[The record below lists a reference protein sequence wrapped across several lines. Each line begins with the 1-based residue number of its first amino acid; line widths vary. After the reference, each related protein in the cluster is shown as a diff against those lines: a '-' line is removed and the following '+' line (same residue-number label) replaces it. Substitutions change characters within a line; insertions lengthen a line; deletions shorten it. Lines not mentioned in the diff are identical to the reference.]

1 MLTPSSAALTDPFHD
16 HSRTT
21 TSYSESERGPPSLNY
36 IMTSARKRS
45 LFITV
50 GTIIFLNIA
59 LPTIIFY
66 AAKYGIHP
74 RLKPVDYYTAAS
86 AALGALQLPQVPYRF
101 WCLLKQNGR
110 RSPLLPDG
118 NRTGFWWALRRND
131 TFQVGFLIG
140 TILGIAVLVVAT
152 SVNGADGYFPLLVL
166 MPAIIFGYIGLALL
180 AVTAL
185 SQSAT
190 IVQPARFSI
199 VPKGEPFRPALFYVW
214 EDLVGCDGGGGNAF
228 RNALDRRYRQSPPF
242 RRMLLTLSWLIAYS
256 LTGLCI
262 VAFIITYA
270 LYGDSSSHGKYEDAS
285 WAANFV
291 LLTLWLGLTAYVGIK
306 HGLDSMRA
314 EEIWWADKPSLDRLP
329 ESRDHLVS

>member
-118 NRTGFWWALRRND
+118 NRTGFWWALH
-131 TFQVGFLIG
+131 
-140 TILGIAVLVVAT
+140 
-152 SVNGADGYFPLLVL
+152 GYFPLLVL